1 MFVNREKNIYNKH
14 GDKSYQTQIKLTVHD
29 VHVSA
34 ARTFNYSS
42 IHVLFTHILITMNVP
57 FTLCCKL
64 EEKPLYS
71 TFLPDCLDHQEA
83 YRCVAQILRLL
94 AMMGQI

>member
-34 ARTFNYSS
+34 GTFDYSS
-42 IHVLFTHILITMNVP
+42 IHVLFTRILITINVSV
-57 FTLCCKL
+57 TLCCKL
-64 EEKPLYS
+64 EEQPLNS

-83 YRCVAQILRLL
+83 YRCVAQISRLL